1 MFLAETFEPLL
12 QAGALDLVHPDLLTS
27 GGILET
33 KRLGNLAEKYGASMA
48 LHMCES
54 PIAHLAGAHMATAT
68 ENFFCMEHDSFDSPW
83 WEDLI
88 IGPVKPLTEHG
99 FARVTD
105 APGLGIE
112 ALNED
117 VIREHGPCKGKDV
130 WLSTDEWNG
139 ETSLDRLWS

>member
-1 MFLAETFEPLL
+1 M
-12 QAGALDLVHPDLLTS
+12 VHPDILTS

-33 KRLGNLAEKYGASMA
+33 KKLGDLAAKYGG
-48 LHMCES
+48 EYG
-54 PIAHLAGAHMATAT
+54 GAHVRKPDCQPCGRTHGHSERKLLRIGT
-68 ENFFCMEHDSFDSPW
+68 CSFDSPW

-88 IGPVKPLTEHG
+88 IGPVKPMVENG

-117 VIREHGPCKGKDV
+117 VIREHGPAKGKNV
-130 WLSTDEWNG
+130 FISTDEWND